1 MYMNY
6 DNHAEE
12 FKIFGSNV
20 KKYRKSK
27 GLSIKELS
35 AKTGITER
43 HLTRIEQGIAK
54 RVNVSHI
61 FILAEGLNIPPHMLC
76 EGI

>member
-1 MYMNY
+1 MN
-6 DNHAEE
+6 NEE
-12 FKIFGSNV
+12 CGNEFEIFGNNV
-20 KKYRKSK
+20 KKYRESK

-35 AKTGITER
+35 DKTGITER
-43 HLTRIEQGIAK
+43 YLTRIEQGIAR

-61 FILAEGLNIPPHMLC
+61 FILAEGLKIQPHKLC

>member
-1 MYMNY
+1 MQNEEYEN
-6 DNHAEE
+6 E
-12 FKIFGSNV
+12 FKIFGINV
-20 KKYRKSK
+20 RKYRESK

-35 AKTGITER
+35 AKTGISER
-43 HLTRIEQGIAK
+43 HLTRIEQGVAR

-61 FILAEGLNIPPHMLC
+61 FILAEGLKTPPHMLC

>member
-1 MYMNY
+1 MQN
-6 DNHAEE
+6 EE
-12 FKIFGSNV
+12 CKNKLKIFGNNV
-20 KKYRKSK
+20 RKYRESK

-35 AKTGITER
+35 DKTKITER
-43 HLTRIEQGIAK
+43 HLTRIEQGVAK

-61 FILAEGLNIPPHMLC
+61 YILAEGLKIQPHKLC